1 MSLTQRLSA
10 AALLIAVV
18 GIGASPAAQVHSN
31 HHHHFHKKQK
41 AYNNWYW
48 KGYKKAINHSYH
60 PAYVPVYV
68 PVRRRFRPYKH
79 GTRINP
85 GIGFNL

>member
-1 MSLTQRLSA
+1 VAIRAPWEGNA
-10 AALLIAVV
+10 AYAGMEIQIIDNK
-18 GIGASPAAQVHSN
+18 G
-31 HHHHFHKKQK
+31 
-41 AYNNWYW
+41 YW

-79 GTRINP
+79 GTRINV